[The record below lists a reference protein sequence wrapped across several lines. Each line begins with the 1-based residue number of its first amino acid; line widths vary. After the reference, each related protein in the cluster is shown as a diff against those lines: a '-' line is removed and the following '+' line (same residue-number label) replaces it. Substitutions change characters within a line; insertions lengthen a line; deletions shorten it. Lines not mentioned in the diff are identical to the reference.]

1 MSRLKIYLP
10 ITFALIL
17 ALGILLGYRMNPG
30 IAPENKIFRM
40 NHPWSSENKVSSAL
54 KYIDQNYV
62 DSVDL
67 DELEKEALASVL
79 TSLDP
84 HSQYI
89 PAEAFNEM
97 NDALKGKFEGI
108 GVQFRIEKDTVM
120 VVAAISGG
128 PSEKVGIRGGD
139 RIVTVNGDTIAGTG
153 ISNEEVISKLKG
165 GRGTEVQV
173 GIFRRGV
180 DELLHFTITRDVIPT
195 YSVDIAFV
203 PVDST
208 GYIKLSKFSATTYQE
223 IKSALDKL
231 QQEGINKLV
240 LDLRGNSGGYLQAA
254 INLSDEFLKDE
265 ELIVYTEGRNRPR
278 EFAYAT
284 EEGSFENKPIA
295 ILIDEGSASASEIVA
310 GAIQDNDRGII
321 AGRRSFGKGLVQ
333 EQIRFN
339 DRSAL
344 RLTVARYYT
353 PTGRSIQRP
362 YDNGKK
368 DYYHD
373 LYERWS
379 NGEMVSAD
387 SIHFNDS
394 LVYTTPKGDTVYG
407 GGGIMP
413 DVFVSVN
420 KEQSGEYVGKLLQ
433 KGLFY
438 RFAFDYVDKNR
449 PALKAYENA
458 DVFVEEYQITDK
470 QLKLFFEEADNKGVE
485 RPEKID
491 NKELKEIK
499 ILLKALIG
507 RNLFDNEGFYPVYLK
522 SDVIFKEAIKALNS
536 GKIS

>member
-1 MSRLKIYLP
+1 MKRLKVYLP

-30 IAPENKIFRM
+30 MSPDNKIFKI

-54 KYIDQNYV
+54 HYIDQNYV
-62 DSVDL
+62 DTVDMS
-67 DELEKEALASVL
+67 ELEKEALVSVL
-79 TSLDP
+79 SELDP

-97 NDALKGKFEGI
+97 NDALQGNFEGI
-108 GVQFRIEKDTVM
+108 GVQFRIERDTV
-120 VVAAISGG
+120 VVISAISGG
-128 PSEKVGIRGGD
+128 PSEKVGIKGGD
-139 RIVTVNGDTIAGTG
+139 RIVTVDGDTIAGVE

-165 GRGTEVQV
+165 ERGTKVKV
-173 GIFRRGV
+173 GVFRRGV

-203 PVDST
+203 PEDST

-223 IKSALDKL
+223 MKQALNDL
-231 QQEGINKLV
+231 QQQGINKLI

-254 INLSDEFLKDE
+254 INLSDEFLKNE
-265 ELIVYTEGRNRPR
+265 KLIVYTEGKNRPR
-278 EFAYAT
+278 KYAYAT
-284 EEGSFENKPIA
+284 GQGSFEEKPLA

-310 GAIQDNDRGII
+310 GAIQDNDRGVIV
-321 AGRRSFGKGLVQ
+321 GRRSFGKGLVQ
-333 EQIRFN
+333 EQVRFN
-339 DRSAL
+339 DKSAL

-362 YDNGKK
+362 YSNGKK
-368 DYYHD
+368 EYYHD

-394 LVYTTPKGDTVYG
+394 LIYTTPMGDTVYG

-413 DVFVSVN
+413 DVFVSVE
-420 KEQSGEYVGKLLQ
+420 KEQTSEYSRKLLQ
-433 KGLFY
+433 KGLYY
-438 RFAFDYVDKNR
+438 RFAFDYVDQNR
-449 PALKAYENA
+449 EALEAYENA
-458 DVFVEEYQITDK
+458 DLFVEGYQITD
-470 QLKLFFEEADNKGVE
+470 QQMNSFFEKAINQGVE
-485 RPEKID
+485 KPANLTNQEV
-491 NKELKEIK
+491 KEIK
-499 ILLKALIG
+499 TLLKALIG

-522 SDVIFKEAIKALNS
+522 TDAIYKEAIEALNS
-536 GKIS
+536 DKVS